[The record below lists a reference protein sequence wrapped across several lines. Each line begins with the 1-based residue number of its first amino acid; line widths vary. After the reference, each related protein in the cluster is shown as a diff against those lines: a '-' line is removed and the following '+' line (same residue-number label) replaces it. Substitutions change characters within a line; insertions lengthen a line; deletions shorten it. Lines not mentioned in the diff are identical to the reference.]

1 MSKFPTPIELANK
14 LMTPEDFCGWCE
26 YNGEPDGCN
35 NPDFIGGCPAWDL
48 AQDAAY
54 TILELMEKGRFE

>member
-1 MSKFPTPIELANK
+1 MMEKAELAMK
-14 LMTPEDFCGWCE
+14 LMTPEYFCGWCE
-26 YNGEPDGCN
+26 YNGEPNGCN

-54 TILELMEKGRFE
+54 YLLEEPKEEK